1 MYKRELEKIRREDM
15 TFLAL
20 DSQRSLFMLQKSQVT
35 FEMTLIMN
43 QANFVMKQMDSYQS
57 EAEEANGGNPVDLD
71 NDPYYIALQQEE
83 EYLTVRQASLEE
95 QVTLLDNSISSLK
108 TMAQN
113 NIKSSCGLN
122 LIGS

>member
-1 MYKRELEKIRREDM
+1 M

-35 FEMTLIMN
+35 FEMNLIMN
-43 QANFVMKQMDSYQS
+43 QANYVMKQMDAYQS
-57 EAEEANGGNPVDLD
+57 QAEDQNGGNSVDLD

-95 QVTLLDNSISSLK
+95 QITLLDNSISSLK

>member
-1 MYKRELEKIRREDM
+1 M

-43 QANFVMKQMDSYQS
+43 QANWVMKEMDAYQA
-57 EAEEANGGNPVDLD
+57 EAEELNGGQTVDLD
-71 NDPYYIALQQEE
+71 NDPYYLSLQQEE

-95 QVTLLDNSISSLK
+95 QITLLDNSISSMK

-113 NIKSSCGLN
+113 NIKTSCGLN

>member
-1 MYKRELEKIRREDM
+1 MYKRELKKIRREDM

-35 FEMTLIMN
+35 FEMNLIMN
-43 QANFVMKQMDSYQS
+43 QANYVMKQMDSYQS